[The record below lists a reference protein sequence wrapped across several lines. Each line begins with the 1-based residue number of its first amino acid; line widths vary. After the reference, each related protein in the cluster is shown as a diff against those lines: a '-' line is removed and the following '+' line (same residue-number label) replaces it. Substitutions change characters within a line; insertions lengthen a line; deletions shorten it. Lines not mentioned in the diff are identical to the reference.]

1 MILIIL
7 RLKMCRNAV
16 KMLPFVLKCVSNRY
30 KTKEI
35 CDKVVLENGEM
46 LMFISDISD
55 WYKD

>member
-1 MILIIL
+1 
-7 RLKMCRNAV
+7 MCRNAV

-35 CDKVVLENGEM
+35 CDKVVLENGEV